1 MILSSENLL
10 HLAEWMEDIRENQC
24 EPPKNVSAGF
34 LGIIKE
40 NEAWNAHILK
50 RKQQIPSIYHSSQT
64 IHSEATLYL
73 QYN

>member
-1 MILSSENLL
+1 MLIALNGVQCKTMQNYVNNKTNHSLILSSENLL

-40 NEAWNAHILK
+40 NEA
-50 RKQQIPSIYHSSQT
+50 
-64 IHSEATLYL
+64 
-73 QYN
+73 